1 MVNDAP
7 SRPTGPS
14 LVVLSGACVGLL
26 FGGLAVGVALGG
38 VMPLPYGPLPPVQE
52 YVRSHPVAVQTIAV
66 AMFASSVPLAGYAG
80 AASARLRQL
89 GVTGPRPTIAL
100 TGGTLAAGSLALAG
114 LVGWTLTRPEV
125 SADSALVRALYT
137 LVFLIGG
144 PAHIVALGMLVAGMA
159 AVGLTPKPVAW
170 TGLAIAALAES
181 ATVVLI
187 WTQLGVIRPVARVLA
202 LGWLVAVGAFLPRDD
217 LDPK

>member
-1 MVNDAP
+1 
-7 SRPTGPS
+7 
-14 LVVLSGACVGLL
+14 
-26 FGGLAVGVALGG
+26 
-38 VMPLPYGPLPPVQE
+38 
-52 YVRSHPVAVQTIAV
+52 
-66 AMFASSVPLAGYAG
+66 
-80 AASARLRQL
+80 
-89 GVTGPRPTIAL
+89 
-100 TGGTLAAGSLALAG
+100 
-114 LVGWTLTRPEV
+114 
-125 SADSALVRALYT
+125 
-137 LVFLIGG
+137 VFLIGG

-187 WTQLGVIRPVARVLA
+187 WTQLGVILPVARVLA